1 MTSRTRLLSHW
12 WNSRV
17 GYRLGIEIALM
28 GSLLVLYRVVRLVSN
43 DQLNAAL
50 RNARRVVSIE
60 QVFGMF
66 TEANLQQLALTNR
79 WLIWLLNHYYFAM
92 HFSVTLV
99 VLAALYL
106 WRPDGYRRTRLVM
119 IGTTAGGLVLHLL
132 FPLAPPRMLPG
143 HGFVDTLAKFGPQIY
158 DSEELASAANQIA
171 AMPSLHVGWSLIVCW
186 ALVVSLRTRWRWL
199 AVAHPALT
207 ILAVVLTA
215 NHYWLDGLVA
225 AALVT
230 VCVNVTS
237 RWAAPMGTEPIG
249 SADELVVS
257 A

>member
-1 MTSRTRLLSHW
+1 MTRW

-17 GYRLGIEIALM
+17 GYRLGIEVALM
-28 GSLLVLYRVVRLVSN
+28 GSLLAMYRVVRLFSN
-43 DQLNAAL
+43 DELGAAF
-50 RNARRVVSIE
+50 RNARRVISIE

-66 TEANLQQLALTNR
+66 TEAHLQQLALTNE

-92 HFSVTLV
+92 HFSVTTV
-99 VLAALYL
+99 VMVVLYL
-106 WRPDGYRRTRLVM
+106 WRPANYRQARLVM
-119 IGTTAGGLVLHLL
+119 IGTTTGGLLLHLV

-143 HGFVDTLAKFGPQIY
+143 HGFVDTLARFGPKIY

-171 AMPSLHVGWSLIVCW
+171 AMPSLHVGWALIVCW
-186 ALVVSLRTRWRWL
+186 AVVTSFRTPWRWV
-199 AVAHPALT
+199 AVAHPTLT

-230 VCVNVTS
+230 GFVHLTS
-237 RWAAPMGTEPIG
+237 RWAAA
-249 SADELVVS
+249 SAGDPAPPSRAREL
-257 A
+257 AAA